1 MTLCCALERMAA
13 CAKPERSLE
22 LLWDLASDQLKLL
35 RAEVI
40 HTHLYASWNKSCYR
54 VRFGRNLIVFNVQ
67 CHRDRGC

>member
-1 MTLCCALERMAA
+1 MAA

-40 HTHLYASWNKSCYR
+40 HTHLYASWNKS
-54 VRFGRNLIVFNVQ
+54 
-67 CHRDRGC
+67 